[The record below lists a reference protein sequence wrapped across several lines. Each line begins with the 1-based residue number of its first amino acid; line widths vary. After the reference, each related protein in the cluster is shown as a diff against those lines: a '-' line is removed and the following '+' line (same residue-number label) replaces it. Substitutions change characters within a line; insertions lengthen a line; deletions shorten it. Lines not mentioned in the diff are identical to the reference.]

1 MTAVVLESMLQQP
14 VFRTEIRFPP
24 KRRKNSV
31 AVRFLQRNGPE
42 LATAL
47 SIGALARVVSAQRRL
62 ELELQMK
69 GIARAALKGVKRPDL
84 LQTRAYLKGDWLS
97 KQQTIAVLDP
107 ATGEELAQVAA
118 CSV

>member
-1 MTAVVLESMLQQP
+1 
-14 VFRTEIRFPP
+14 
-24 KRRKNSV
+24 
-31 AVRFLQRNGPE
+31 
-42 LATAL
+42 
-47 SIGALARVVSAQRRL
+47 
-62 ELELQMK
+62 MK

-118 CSV
+118 CSVSDVDEAVSFARTTFLGWRDVLP